1 MATFFMFGKYSVA
14 SLNAVSAERTEAVAS
29 LVRELRGEL
38 KAMYAMLGVH
48 DVILILD
55 MPDLEQAMQ
64 ASVALTRLTG
74 ICFTTA
80 PAVEVERFDE
90 LVKGI

>member
-1 MATFFMFGKYSVA
+1 MATFFLFGKYTVEA
-14 SLNAVSAERTEAVAS
+14 LNAISNERTAAAAD
-29 LVRELRGEL
+29 LVKELRGEI
-38 KAMYAMLGVH
+38 KAMYALLGVH
-48 DVILILD
+48 DVVIIVE

-74 ICFTTA
+74 ISFTTS
-80 PAVEVERFDE
+80 PAIAVDKFDN

>member
-1 MATFFMFGKYSVA
+1 MALYFLFGKYSV
-14 SLNAVSAERTEAVAS
+14 SGLHEISPERTAAAGS
-29 LVRELRGEL
+29 LVQELRGEI
-38 KAMYAMLGVH
+38 KAMYALLGVH

-74 ICFTTA
+74 ISFATS
-80 PAVEVERFDE
+80 PAIEVEKFDH